1 MVNMKISMIGGTG
14 YVGLC
19 SGLGFA
25 IKGHHVICVG
35 RSEEKVSKLK
45 RGISPIYEPLVDEHL
60 KKVLENKNFEATTD
74 LEYAIRNSDV
84 LFISVGTPSNADGSI
99 DISDIESASVQIGK
113 LVKTSNS
120 YFVVVVKST
129 VVPETTEKVVIPA
142 IEKHSGKKAGVDFG
156 VCMNPEFLREGR
168 ALDDFLKPDRVV
180 IGEYDK
186 KSGDILEKLYKE
198 FSAPILRTDMK
209 TAEMIKYASN
219 SFLATKISFTNE
231 VGNICKILGIDAYKV
246 MEGVGLDSRIGKQ
259 FLSAGVGW
267 GGSCFPKDVAALRAK
282 AKQIGY
288 EPRILDV
295 ITETNDVQPLKLIEI
310 LKKKLTAIKSKQ
322 IAVLGLAFKA
332 DTDDVRE
339 TKAAII
345 VEKLL
350 DEGATIQAYDP
361 KAMENFKELFPKIGY
376 SKSAAEAM
384 QGSDACLILTDWDE
398 FKALKDSDF
407 DSMKSRIIIEGRR
420 VLDRTK
426 VNGLEGICW

>member
-1 MVNMKISMIGGTG
+1 MKISMIGGTG

-35 RSEEKVSKLK
+35 RSEEKINKLK
-45 RGISPIYEPLVDEHL
+45 KGVSPIYEPLVDNHL
-60 KKVLENKNFEATTD
+60 KEVLENKSFEATTD
-74 LEYAIRNSDV
+74 LSYAIKNSDA
-84 LFISVGTPSNADGSI
+84 LFISVGTPSNPDGSI
-99 DISDIESASVQIGK
+99 DISDIESASIEIGK
-113 LVKTSNS
+113 LVKDNSS
-120 YFVVVVKST
+120 YFVVIVKST
-129 VVPETTEKVVIPA
+129 VVPETTERVVIPA
-142 IEKHSGKKAGVDFG
+142 IEKYSGKKAGKDFG

-186 KSGDILEKLYKE
+186 KSGDLVEGLYKN
-198 FSAPILRTDMK
+198 FNAPILRTDLK

-246 MEGVGLDSRIGKQ
+246 MEGVGLDARIGKQ

-288 EPRILDV
+288 NPKILDV
-295 ITETNDVQPLKLIEI
+295 ITETNNEQPLKLIEI
-310 LKKKLTAIKSKQ
+310 LKKKMDLKGKKV
-322 IAVLGLAFKA
+322 AVLGLAFKA

-339 TKAAII
+339 TKAAVI
-345 VEKLL
+345 VEKILE
-350 DEGATIQAYDP
+350 EGASVQAYDP
-361 KAMENFKELFPKIGY
+361 KAMENFKEIFPQISY
-376 SKSAAEAM
+376 AKSAAEAIE
-384 QGSDACLILTDWDE
+384 GADACLILTDWDE
-398 FKALKDSDF
+398 FKKLTDSDF
-407 DSMKSRIIIEGRR
+407 GLMKSKIIIEGRK
-420 VLDRTK
+420 VLDREK
-426 VNGLEGICW
+426 VNGFEGICW